1 MDNKLSEN
9 NLFIKIAELIE
20 ASRNKVVSAINLT
33 MVYTYYEIGR
43 MIVEDEQKGNS
54 RAEYAKSVIKELS
67 VNLSNKFGRGFSEPN
82 LRNMRKF
89 YLVYSQIQIQQK
101 PSTELL
107 NPNNV
112 LNTIWGKPLAK
123 LPHFTLGWSRYLILQ
138 SFLGLTSERIRKE
151 FGN

>member
-20 ASRNKVVSAINLT
+20 ASRNKVVSAINLI

-67 VNLSNKFGRGFSEPN
+67 LNLSNKFGRGFSEPN

-89 YLVYSQIQIQQK
+89 YLVYSQIPIQQK

-107 NPNNV
+107 KPNNV
-112 LNTIWGKPLAK
+112 LDTIWEKPLAK
-123 LPHFTLGWSRYLILQ
+123 LPHFTIGWSR
-138 SFLGLTSERIRKE
+138 
-151 FGN
+151 